1 MLQSQISFVNSLPDQ
16 VKKSITWYTGGEY
29 SEFNDSLRAGK
40 IPAEKRHFENISL
53 AFQGVPPLTTPI
65 TVYKG
70 KRSDNVYRVDKAFAS
85 TSSTIRGTQ
94 DFRGGKCCIL
104 QITVPP
110 GSKVLPLNLLSDIKS
125 EDEILL
131 DRNGEYTV
139 TGSDIKIV
147 TDDFNRQSDMKFI
160 FVTYNPPGYI
170 SVKKLE
176 EVKDPGQSDS
186 ILVQERLIKY
196 LSSILEDMD
205 PEDRELLFDFET
217 EIKHIVEKEKL
228 KVTPQ
233 MVAAIKL
240 RLGI

>member
-1 MLQSQISFVNSLPDQ
+1 
-16 VKKSITWYTGGEY
+16 
-29 SEFNDSLRAGK
+29 
-40 IPAEKRHFENISL
+40 
-53 AFQGVPPLTTPI
+53 
-65 TVYKG
+65 
-70 KRSDNVYRVDKAFAS
+70 
-85 TSSTIRGTQ
+85 
-94 DFRGGKCCIL
+94 
-104 QITVPP
+104 
-110 GSKVLPLNLLSDIKS
+110 VLPLNLLSDIKS

>member
-1 MLQSQISFVNSLPDQ
+1 MLQSQMTIVKTLPDQ
-16 VKKSITWYTGGEY
+16 VIKSITWYTGGEY
-29 SEFNDSLRAGK
+29 SDFNESLRAGK
-40 IPAEKRHFENISL
+40 IPSEKRHFENISL
-53 AFQGVPPLTTPI
+53 AFQGVPPLANAL

-70 KRSDNVYRVDKAFAS
+70 KRSENVYGVDKAFAS

-110 GSKVLPLNLLSDIKS
+110 GSKVLPLESISDNKS

-139 TGSDIKIV
+139 TGSDIRTI
-147 TDDFNRQSDMKFI
+147 TDQYGRQSDMKFI
-160 FVTYNPPGYI
+160 FVTYNPPGYLR
-170 SVKKLE
+170 VKKLE
-176 EVKDPGQSDS
+176 DVKDPGQSDTT
-186 ILVQERLIKY
+186 LVQERLIKY

-205 PEDRELLFDFET
+205 PEDRELMFDFDT
-217 EIKHIVEKEKL
+217 EIKHIAEKEKL
-228 KVTPQ
+228 SITPQ
-233 MVAAIKL
+233 MSAAIKL